1 MRHYRRGSG
10 DCCCCCCFDASIFHF
25 TISDFSLLFSFR
37 SYFAGIFMCTYS
49 YMGFGHS
56 PTHRFS
62 SFVDLTTFNISGGV
76 RGAFDDYGEE
86 ESTSTLP
93 LFFFP
98 FFLSFVERVCVL
110 ALCLGVIGIDTQ
122 KHGVQRVEDFCSCLL
137 YTSPSPRD

>member
-1 MRHYRRGSG
+1 
-10 DCCCCCCFDASIFHF
+10 
-25 TISDFSLLFSFR
+25 
-37 SYFAGIFMCTYS
+37 MCTYS

-62 SFVDLTTFNISGGV
+62 PFVDLTTFNRSGGV
-76 RGAFDDYGEE
+76 HGAFDDYGEE

-98 FFLSFVERVCVL
+98 FFLSFVERFCVL

-122 KHGVQRVEDFCSCLL
+122 KHGVQRVEDFCRLGRWLFGAFPHIFCMPSSCVFYLAFPVVGL
-137 YTSPSPRD
+137 VDVETQSEVAFPVVYA